1 MIRRRN
7 AVATLA
13 ALVLVGAFLYF
24 GPIGLGNGP
33 LGLPSMDGRIGWFTT
48 QPTDYVATLVNA
60 GGSTAMIDR
69 VTVASADGYAPVRIL
84 SVRVA
89 SHSQFGC
96 IYAMPS
102 GLSGCARPPF
112 MAAAGFAVV
121 PHANT
126 KPGNR
131 GGPALVVEIAGP
143 PAGRCVALTAIVV
156 HYHIGIRHYTA
167 TVPQGFVWACG
178 NGARQPPQS

>member
-1 MIRRRN
+1 MSRRKEIVTTV
-7 AVATLA
+7 AVLLLIGA
-13 ALVLVGAFLYF
+13 VLLW
-24 GPIGLGNGP
+24 GPVGLGNGP
-33 LGLPSMDGRIGWFTT
+33 LGLPFVDGRIGFSTT
-48 QPTDYVATLVNA
+48 QPTDYVATLANA

-69 VTVASADGYAPVRIL
+69 VTVASADGYAPVRIV

-96 IYAMPS
+96 VYTRPS

-126 KPGNR
+126 TPGNR

-143 PAGRCVALTAIVV
+143 PAGRCVVLTAIVLR
-156 HYHIGIRHYTA
+156 YHVGIRHYTA

-178 NGARQPPQS
+178 KGARQPQS